1 MLLMKRLSHVIGS
14 IKILTIA
21 KFLRRKD
28 CEQIMR
34 VKSELKS
41 LKPADMNLPVRT
53 KLYINESLC
62 PYYRGLWKQC
72 NKLWNKRKLLAS
84 ITVNGLVRVKLQENG
99 LYNIITHIDDIKE
112 IFPEE
117 DFAMF

>member
-1 MLLMKRLSHVIGS
+1 MLLKKRLSHVIGS
-14 IKILTIA
+14 IKTLTIA
-21 KFLRRKD
+21 KFLRWKD

-34 VKSELKS
+34 IKSELKN
-41 LKPADMNLPVRT
+41 LKPADMNLPVWT

-62 PYYRGLWKQC
+62 PYYRGLWNQC
-72 NKLWNKRKLLAS
+72 NKLWNKCKLLAS

-112 IFPEE
+112 IFLEE